1 MMAKVLLIS
10 NNHFLNTALKRILSE
25 EMELE
30 CEISGLET
38 MSSFNNNIYNTLKFN
53 YFLVLIDCIGFE
65 VNKILKFIIKYQ
77 NYMLKENCTTAL
89 YNLTRNSGVEK
100 KLLGIGV
107 RGVFYE
113 DEEISVFKKGVSSL
127 LEGDIWFPRRVLYD
141 FIKEKSSCK
150 NEHFNNSEEKF
161 HLTAREKEILI
172 LISSGKS
179 NAEIADE
186 LYISQSTVKTHI
198 YNIFQKIKVP
208 NRIQAALW
216 TVKNLGG

>member
-10 NNHFLNTALKRILSE
+10 NNHFLNTALKKILSE
-25 EMELE
+25 EMDLE
-30 CEISGLET
+30 CEMSGLE
-38 MSSFNNNIYNTLKFN
+38 MISSVDDDIYHALTIH
-53 YFLVLIDCIGFE
+53 YVLVLIDCIGFE
-65 VNKILKFIIKYQ
+65 LKKILKFIFKYQ
-77 NYMLKENCTTAL
+77 HYVAKGSCVTAL
-89 YNLTRNSGVEK
+89 YNITRNSGVEK
-100 KLLGIGV
+100 RLLEIGV

-113 DEEISVFKKGVSSL
+113 DEEIQVFKKGVASL

-141 FIKEKSSCK
+141 FLKENSYCK
-150 NEHFNNSEEKF
+150 NDYFNVSEEEVR
-161 HLTAREKEILI
+161 LTAREKEILI

-216 TVKNLGG
+216 TVKHLNK